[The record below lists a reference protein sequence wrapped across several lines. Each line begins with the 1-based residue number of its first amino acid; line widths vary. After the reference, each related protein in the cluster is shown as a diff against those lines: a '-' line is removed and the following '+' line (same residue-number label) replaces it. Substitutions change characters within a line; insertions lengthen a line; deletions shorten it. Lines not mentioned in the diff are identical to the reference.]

1 LIDEHTR
8 ECLAVHG
15 AWSIRAVDVITVVE
29 AAMER
34 FGVPEHL
41 RSGFQFRFPN
51 MEDALR
57 DLDQRVK
64 R

>member
-1 LIDEHTR
+1 
-8 ECLAVHG
+8 
-15 AWSIRAVDVITVVE
+15 VDVITVVE